1 MFGHFGASVVDVRVI
16 VNCDSASSQFIS
28 HSVYL
33 CGLYVMETWGVFSM
47 HKASRVLPTDSMQFF
62 SLSGF
67 Y

>member
-33 CGLYVMETWGVFSM
+33 CGLSVMETWGVFST
-47 HKASRVLPTDSMQFF
+47 KLLVYVPTDSMRFFF
-62 SLSGF
+62 SLAGF